1 MDGIM
6 MRQKFV
12 LEKSVKIPQRVCVG
26 VAIVLYLINMTY
38 PLIELECWSYGAI
51 IFYCFLWVVY
61 EKFDNINFDWVG
73 FGFVLVLVI
82 ESVLLIY
89 FLKDNKVWIEEIGKD
104 KPSKYTNFVEF
115 LRLIFLS
122 QVLLLQINNDK
133 YPLMAINILLFVFWI
148 TTYVMLIIMLDKQKI
163 F

>member
-1 MDGIM
+1 MLLSTLHA
-6 MRQKFV
+6 KV
-12 LEKSVKIPQRVCVG
+12 LDKSSNILLKCLIG
-26 VAIVLYLINMTY
+26 VAVILYLLNMTI
-38 PLIELECWSYGAI
+38 PLIGFEICSYVAI
-51 IFYCFLWVVY
+51 ILYCVLKVMI
-61 EKFDNINFDWVG
+61 ENSQSDSFDWVG
-73 FGFVLVLVI
+73 FGFVLGLVI
-82 ESVLLIY
+82 ESFLLIR
-89 FLKDNKVWIEEIGKD
+89 FVIDNQVWIIETGKD